1 MAVMRVDVTPLQ
13 PAALQP
19 PALQPAALLAALLAV
34 VSMLIEI
41 VASTWN

>member
-19 PALQPAALLAALLAV
+19 PALQPPALLAALLAV